1 MGWRSRKYGPECRR
15 KSGALWF
22 LRRVTTICLC
32 SLASLTAIQDTATA
46 GQGYITAGMGGG
58 PKALNSYQGI
68 IYTPFGTFSD
78 NGLILR
84 AWNKAFR
91 FGYKTS
97 LQRVTNV
104 PINTI
109 GLSIEAEVGWQ
120 RLYSGGR
127 IGIFGG
133 VVWRDHILTPDDPNS
148 ILSKS
153 RIGASVT
160 LEAQHSFSNDYGVM
174 GTANYIQ
181 NHDQY
186 WVNFRPYKTISNAWK
201 LGLDTAVLG
210 GKDYNNVKLGLFVS
224 DYEFSFWTKKRIFIG
239 GQAGI
244 QFSTTR
250 KKETTPY
257 AGVHIGYLF

>member
-1 MGWRSRKYGPECRR
+1 MGWWSRKYELEFRR
-15 KSGALWF
+15 KSNFLWSLQWGTIVFLCTLAL
-22 LRRVTTICLC
+22 TTIQN
-32 SLASLTAIQDTATA
+32 IATA

-68 IYTPFGTFSD
+68 IYAPFGTFSED
-78 NGLILR
+78 GLILR

-91 FGYKTS
+91 FSYETS
-97 LQRVTNV
+97 MQRVMNV
-104 PINTI
+104 PIAAI
-109 GLSIEAEVGWQ
+109 GMSIEAEVGWQ
-120 RLYSGGR
+120 HLYPNGR
-127 IGIFGG
+127 VGIFGG

-153 RIGASVT
+153 RIGASIT
-160 LEAQHSFSNDYGVM
+160 LEAQHTLSSDYGVM
-174 GTANYIQ
+174 GSANYIQ

-186 WVNFRPYKTISNAWK
+186 WANFRPYKTISNAWK

-210 GKDYNNVKLGLFVS
+210 GKDYNYIELGLFAS
-224 DYEFSFWTKKRIFIG
+224 DYEFSFWTKKRMFIG

-244 QFSTTR
+244 QFSTTS

-257 AGVHIGYLF
+257 VGLHIGYLF